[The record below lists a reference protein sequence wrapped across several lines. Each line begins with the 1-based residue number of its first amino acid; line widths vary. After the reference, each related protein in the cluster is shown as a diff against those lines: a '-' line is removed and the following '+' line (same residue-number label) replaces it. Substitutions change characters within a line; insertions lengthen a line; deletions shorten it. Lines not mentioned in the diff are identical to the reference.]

1 VVTLTA
7 TPTSGYVF
15 VGWSGTGCATGTV
28 QMSQA
33 RTCTATFGH
42 RFTVSAR
49 LKNGS
54 PYRDVQWTS
63 TPAGINCWTNCAANF
78 PSGTVVSLFTSEGLS
93 SWSGDADFRS
103 WVRREVVRNRVGFE
117 H

>member
-1 VVTLTA
+1 
-7 TPTSGYVF
+7 
-15 VGWSGTGCATGTV
+15 
-28 QMSQA
+28 MSQA